1 MHKIQRQKL
10 HSNLYMCLG
19 ITSQWLCL
27 SRAVRS
33 SVTKTWWSPSAVQVT
48 GAMTALVSLRT
59 MKKNYVIVYVELC
72 INLFHR
78 GPMTFVEFLSDFY
91 TF

>member
-1 MHKIQRQKL
+1 MHKQNTKII
-10 HSNLYMCLG
+10 HESLYMCLG

-27 SRAVRS
+27 SKAVRS

-48 GAMTALVSLRT
+48 GAMTALVSLRP
-59 MKKNYVIVYVELC
+59 MKKNSVVVYVELC

-78 GPMTFVEFLSDFY
+78 GPMTS
-91 TF
+91 